1 MQDPHQEF
9 FDLVASEWDLMFT
22 SEDLERLS
30 HIVDKLGIEKDMN
43 VIDLGCGTGILFD
56 LIRRKVGLSGSVTGV
71 DFSLQM
77 VLKAHRNFPFSN
89 VNCIDG
95 DVIALPLTSNYF
107 DMGVAFS
114 AFPYFSDKQQAVDEV
129 HRVLKPGARFFIIHL
144 QSSKEL
150 SDIHHKIGGVVANDT
165 LPPADQLT
173 TLLSNSKFTD
183 ILIDDQPGHYLASA
197 TAVKD

>member
-1 MQDPHQEF
+1 
-9 FDLVASEWDLMFT
+9 MFT

-30 HIVDKLGIEKDMN
+30 HIVDGLGVQTDMN

-56 LIRRKVGLSGSVTGV
+56 LIRRKVGPQGSVTGV

-95 DVIALPLTSNYF
+95 DVASLPFRSDHF
-107 DMGVAFS
+107 DLGVAFS
-114 AFPYFSDKQQAVDEV
+114 AFPYFSDKQQTVDEV
-129 HRVLKPGARFFIIHL
+129 HRVLKKGSKFYIIHL

-150 SDIHHKIGGVVANDT
+150 SAIHHRIGGVVANDE
-165 LPPADQLT
+165 LPPESLLT
-173 TLLSNSKFTD
+173 EILHKSKFTD
-183 ILIDDQPGHYLASA
+183 VVIDDQPGHYLA
-197 TAVKD
+197 TAVTAE

>member
-9 FDLVASEWDLMFT
+9 FDLLASEWDLMFT
-22 SEDLERLS
+22 TEDFERLS
-30 HIVDKLGIEKDMN
+30 HIVDDLEVHSGMD

-56 LIRRKVGLSGSVTGV
+56 MIRRKVGPQGSVTGV

-95 DVIALPLTSNYF
+95 DVAALPFRSDYF
-107 DMGVAFS
+107 DLGVAFS
-114 AFPYFSDKQQAVDEV
+114 AFPYFSDKQQVVDEV
-129 HRVLKPGARFFIIHL
+129 HRVLKKDSKFYIIHL

-150 SDIHHKIGGVVANDT
+150 SATHHRIGGVVANDE
-165 LPPADQLT
+165 LPPAELLT
-173 TLLSNSKFTD
+173 EIFHHSKFTD
-183 ILIDDQPGHYLASA
+183 VVIDDQPGHYLA
-197 TAVKD
+197 TAVVGK

>member
-9 FDLVASEWDLMFT
+9 FDLIASEWDLMFT
-22 SEDLERLS
+22 TEDLERLS
-30 HIVDKLGIEKDMN
+30 HIVDRLEVRSDMN

-56 LIRRKVGLSGSVTGV
+56 MIRRQVGPEGSVTGV

-95 DVIALPLTSNYF
+95 DVIALPFRSDYF

-129 HRVLKPGARFFIIHL
+129 HRVLKKDARFYIIHL

-150 SDIHHKIGGVVANDT
+150 SAIHQKIGGVVENDE
-165 LPPADQLT
+165 LPSAESLT
-173 TLLSNSKFTD
+173 EIFHNSKFANVV
-183 ILIDDQPGHYLASA
+183 IDDQPGHYLA
-197 TAVKD
+197 TAVTEK

>member
-1 MQDPHQEF
+1 MHDPHQEF
-9 FDLVASEWDLMFT
+9 FDLLASEWDLMFT
-22 SEDLERLS
+22 TEDLERLS
-30 HIVDKLGIEKDMN
+30 NIVDNIEVNPGMN

-56 LIRRKVGLSGSVTGV
+56 IIRRKVGPQGSVTGV

-77 VLKAHRNFPFSN
+77 VLKAHRNFPFPN

-95 DVIALPLTSNYF
+95 DVVALPFCSDYF

-129 HRVLKPGARFFIIHL
+129 HRVLKENSKFYIIHL

-150 SDIHHKIGGVVANDT
+150 SAIHHRIGGVVADDE
-165 LPPADQLT
+165 LPSSESLIEIFH
-173 TLLSNSKFTD
+173 NSKFTD
-183 ILIDDQPGHYLASA
+183 VVIDDEPGHYLA
-197 TAVKD
+197 TAVAGK